1 MPEEILIINVAVA
14 QGYTT
19 MFLDELSPIFKELT
33 QQPVAFLGGL
43 FSGVFRLNLAD
54 DPVKSWL
61 DEQAG
66 ATGYTAA
73 NAGSENGKTSGP
85 QSISID

>member
-1 MPEEILIINVAVA
+1 
-14 QGYTT
+14 
-19 MFLDELSPIFKELT
+19 MFLDELTPIVKELT
-33 QQPVAFLGGL
+33 QKPVAFLGGF

-66 ATGYTAA
+66 STSYTTATT
-73 NAGSENGKTSGP
+73 GSVNGKTSGP

>member
-1 MPEEILIINVAVA
+1 
-14 QGYTT
+14 
-19 MFLDELSPIFKELT
+19 MFLDEFSPIFKELT

-43 FSGVFRLNLAD
+43 FSGVFRLNLTD

-66 ATGYTAA
+66 ASRYTAA
-73 NAGSENGKTSGP
+73 TNSSENGKTSGP

>member
-1 MPEEILIINVAVA
+1 
-14 QGYTT
+14 
-19 MFLDELSPIFKELT
+19 MFLDELTPIFKEFT

-43 FSGVFRLNLAD
+43 FSGVFRLNLSD

-61 DEQAG
+61 DQQSGTVSSA
-66 ATGYTAA
+66 ATT
-73 NAGSENGKTSGP
+73 STENGKASGP